1 MKILLYKDPPN
12 INSTLLTWTFAE
24 ELRLLGHQV
33 FWAKPKIDSIQKG
46 FIDWVFGNGI
56 NSWDAHNV
64 AKSCDAKLHIHLEGV
79 AFWRIGMGSAVKDW
93 GYDKELTPEEIKYH
107 KEQYIKWMSAA
118 YEADSCSVNGER
130 QIIAIQTNL
139 FGGHH
144 LPNCHK
150 LSCGV
155 DARYAV
161 TLRPYYPKKW
171 QIVTASR
178 LEEAKKVFMIA
189 EALAKLD
196 TEKLPPWIIIGY
208 GTKEQTEKL
217 YSFCNK
223 HKIKAMLHPCFG
235 AEKWRIIRSS
245 CLMLQ
250 GWSGIPPSE
259 GLMCKTPVI
268 SFNHKDVVELYDDS
282 IHWARDND
290 TDDMARKI
298 EGLLKNVSNSYNYNY
313 LDDITEIGRQK
324 LLKGEIYACTQEQL
338 AKYYDEKIFI

>member
-1 MKILLYKDPPN
+1 MKILFYYKEQPN
-12 INSTLLTWTFAE
+12 IYSTLLTWTLTE
-24 ELRLLGHQV
+24 ELRLLGHRV
-33 FWAKPKIDSIQKG
+33 IWGNPEAKDIPKNH
-46 FIDWVFGNGI
+46 FDWVQSGGT
-56 NSWDAHNV
+56 NSWAAHNF
-64 AKSCDAKLHIHLEGV
+64 AEEHGAKLHIHLEGI
-79 AFWRIGMGSAVKDW
+79 AYWRIGMGSAKDW
-93 GYDKELTPEEIKYH
+93 GYDKELTSEEIKYH
-107 KEQYIKWMSAA
+107 KEQYVKWMSAA

-161 TLRPYYPKKW
+161 TLKPYYPKKW
-171 QIVTASR
+171 QMVTASR
-178 LEEAKKVFMIA
+178 IEEAKKVFMIA

-196 TEKLPPWIIIGY
+196 VEKLPPWIIIGY

-217 YSFCNK
+217 SSFCNK
-223 HKIKAMLHPCFG
+223 HKIKVMLYPCFG
-235 AEKWRIIRSS
+235 AEKWRIIKDS

-250 GWSGIPPSE
+250 GWSGIPPAE

-268 SFNHKDVVELYDDS
+268 SFNHKDIVELYDDS
-282 IHWARDND
+282 IYWARDND

-298 EGLLKNVSNSYNYNY
+298 EESLKNVTDSYNLNW
-313 LDDITEIGRQK
+313 LDTVVENGRNK
-324 LLKGEIYACTQEQL
+324 LLKGELYACTQENL

>member
-1 MKILLYKDPPN
+1 MKILFYQKPPN
-12 INSTLLTWTFAE
+12 IYSTLLNWTLAE
-24 ELRLLGHQV
+24 ELELLGHEV
-33 FWAKPKIDSIQKG
+33 TFGIFDAEKIPKNH
-46 FIDWVFGNGI
+46 FDWVRSGST
-56 NSWDAHNV
+56 NSWNAHDF
-64 AKSCDAKLHIHLEGV
+64 AKEHGAKLHIHLEGL
-79 AFWRIGMGSAVKDW
+79 AYWRIGMDSAKDW

-107 KEQYIKWMSAA
+107 KEQYISWMSAA

-130 QIIAIQTNL
+130 QIQAIENNL
-139 FGGHH
+139 FDGKV

-171 QIVTASR
+171 QMVTASR

-189 EALAKLD
+189 EALSKLD

-217 YSFCNK
+217 SSFCNE
-223 HKIKAMLHPCFG
+223 HKIKVELRPCFG
-235 AEKWRIIRSS
+235 AEKWRIIKDS

-268 SFNHKDVVELYDDS
+268 SFNHKDIIELYDDS
-282 IHWARDND
+282 IHWAKDND

-313 LDDITEIGRQK
+313 LDDVTEIGRQK
-324 LLKGEIYACTQEQL
+324 LLKGELYACTQQQL
-338 AKYYDEKIFI
+338 AKYYNEKIFV